1 MFRKKPQKVER
12 KTLVERAYKLG
23 FEVGYYKH
31 YESVGW
37 VKKEMEKIIEEAK
50 RLKIVEEIKKAYK
63 KGKID
68 GKRKKSID
76 MLSGESIV
84 PERENIQ
91 AAGLGAIKRVHYKPR
106 FISFPKFLKRHYHR

>member
-1 MFRKKPQKVER
+1 MFRKNTQKVE
-12 KTLVERAYKLG
+12 KKALLERAYKLG

-50 RLKIVEEIKKAYK
+50 RLKIIEEIKKAYER
-63 KGKID
+63 GKID
-68 GKRKKSID
+68 GKKKKSID
-76 MLSGESIV
+76 MLSGETIV
-84 PERENIQ
+84 SEKENIQ
-91 AAGLGAIKRVHYKPR
+91 TAGLTAIKRVHYKPR